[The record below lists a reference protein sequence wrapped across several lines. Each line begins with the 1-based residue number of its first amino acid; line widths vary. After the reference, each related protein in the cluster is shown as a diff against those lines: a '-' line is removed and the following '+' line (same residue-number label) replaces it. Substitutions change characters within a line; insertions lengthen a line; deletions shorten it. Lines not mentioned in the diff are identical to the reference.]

1 MQKRNV
7 IGLVLAWIMVFSLC
21 MNTYSVFA
29 EGFGNKALPAREEMA
44 KTKAEPQKTRKENK
58 VVENEAIDIGDE
70 RTPEAVGAPGELDLS
85 TINTIAKDKD
95 GNCYGVRTYG
105 NNFDTTS
112 FKTFYKIT
120 EEQYNQVANDCFMV
134 FKRLDGKPF
143 EIPYARIGTNNI
155 TDDQPYGDDVNGPI
169 FSEVQFRHHMAYRLG
184 FMVNSNPTRVD
195 GQEDITWYMKLKKDW
210 VIERSP
216 EFADDSSPDYA
227 YVYMNVVIDGNGH
240 KIYRNDVGERGILQL
255 GSGLYGGDVPVK
267 TATIKNLTIDGAGKY
282 YGIEL
287 SQKGILNL
295 QNVKIINGYADTNHS
310 YYGGAIKLNKEAQLT
325 MDADTSITNCKAGMG
340 GAIRLSGNNTVTIN
354 GSTFSNNSA
363 EIGGAICSLEEN
375 NIINIKNANFEG
387 NKAENIH
394 NGDQF
399 LGGAIYS
406 NSTLNIENTDFKNNT
421 SSGDGGAIVA
431 FADVNL
437 NGATF
442 DGNQSAGNGG
452 AIYQSEGKFN
462 VEETT
467 FSNNRAAKYG
477 GAIYANS
484 ELAIEKGKF
493 INNSAKSFG
502 GAIIN
507 FKDTAIKN
515 TAFSKNTSGVDG
527 GAIYQSGSST
537 FALENTSFSE
547 NGCNR
552 NGGAIYLNKSVAPK
566 IESTNFNGNESNRTG
581 GAIFIQSNNK
591 NEVEVKGCEFKGNGS
606 NFGGGIYLNTNSK
619 LKLEQSK
626 FVKNQGAF
634 GAGISTAPSES
645 NDAKLTIIDSTF
657 DDNQALSGGGVFT
670 AFPTEI
676 KSSTFT
682 KNEAQV
688 HKSDNQSNPHFS
700 GIGGAVSVMY
710 GVTDIDACTFTEN
723 NAYGSGG
730 AININGVNRDEDE
743 DKKITG
749 LKDNVKVNIKGGT
762 VFEKNYVLVGQG
774 GAIHTIPYL
783 YDLGDQTSDVDLK
796 EKAYQNLS
804 TAGDTVFKDN
814 WALSGF
820 VDPPE
825 NYRDFTELKFE
836 RNSFTDTLKDK
847 PVAKSLLNNYD
858 VNYKNP
864 KISAYFDPNGGE
876 FTDPKMKDPKAVK
889 VITDDKGKEITVPG
903 APKREGYKFLG
914 WKGTRYIPEDKFKAL
929 KQELQE
935 QLKKTEKVY
944 QPGDKF
950 KLDVNFI
957 FVAQWEKD
965 DKPAPKPSKPHA
977 GTFFVK
983 PALNKEDHAQYLIGY
998 ENATFKP
1005 ENNMTREEV
1014 AVMFS
1019 RLLKNPPTKGE
1030 VYGANFSDVEKNRWS
1045 ATAISYMSEVGI
1057 LKGYPDGSFKPTA
1070 PITRA
1075 EFAAMAAGFADLK
1088 EGEKTFTDL
1097 APTHWACDVVK
1108 KAAATGWINGYPDGS
1123 FKADNPITRAEVVS
1137 ITNRMLD
1144 RKADEAF
1151 VDSHLSELIT
1161 FTDVDKSHWAYYP
1174 IAEATNG
1181 HEFVRDANKID
1192 EVWKSVT
1199 HRSFVYDK

>member
-29 EGFGNKALPAREEMA
+29 EGFGNKAVSAREEMA
-44 KTKAEPQKTRKENK
+44 KTKAEPKKSRKENK

-70 RTPEAVGAPGELDLS
+70 RTPGAVGVPGELDLK

-95 GNCYGVRTYG
+95 GNFYGVRTYG

-120 EEQYNQVANDCFMV
+120 EEQYNQVAEDCFMV

-155 TDDQPYGDDVNGPI
+155 TDDQPYGDDVNGSI
-169 FSEVQFRHHMAYRLG
+169 FTEVQFRHHMAYRLG
-184 FMVNSNPTRVD
+184 FIVNSDPTRMA
-195 GQEDITWYMKLKKDW
+195 GQKDLTWSMKLKKDW
-210 VIERSP
+210 VIEPRSD
-216 EFADDSSPDYA
+216 FGGGSSPDYA

-240 KIYRNDVGERGILQL
+240 KIYRNDNGERGILQL
-255 GSGLYGGDVPVK
+255 GSGLSGRDVQVK

-295 QNVKIINGYADTNHS
+295 QNVKIIDGYADTNHS

-340 GAIRLSGNNTVTIN
+340 GAIRLLGNNTLTIN
-354 GSTFSNNSA
+354 GSKFSGNSA
-363 EIGGAICSLEEN
+363 EIGGAICSLKKDD
-375 NIINIKNANFEG
+375 IINIKDAKFEG
-387 NKAENIH
+387 NKAEKIH

-421 SSGDGGAIVA
+421 SLQNGGAISA

-437 NGATF
+437 KGGTF
-442 DGNQSAGNGG
+442 EGNQSAVNGG
-452 AIYQSEGKFN
+452 AISQSKGKLDV
-462 VEETT
+462 VEST
-467 FSNNRAAKYG
+467 FTGNGCPGQG
-477 GAIYANS
+477 GAVYVGSKVQA
-484 ELAIEKGKF
+484 
-493 INNSAKSFG
+493 
-502 GAIIN
+502 N
-507 FKDTAIKN
+507 FKDAK
-515 TAFSKNTSGVDG
+515 FS
-527 GAIYQSGSST
+527 
-537 FALENTSFSE
+537 
-547 NGCNR
+547 
-552 NGGAIYLNKSVAPK
+552 
-566 IESTNFNGNESNRTG
+566 GN
-581 GAIFIQSNNK
+581 QSN
-591 NEVEVKGCEFKGNGS
+591 KG
-606 NFGGGIYLNTNSK
+606 GGGIYIHWSNPNEVGVKSCEFDGNSSYAGGGIYVNVR
-619 LKLEQSK
+619 SK
-626 FVKNQGAF
+626 VKVDDCKFRENIGF
-634 GAGISTAPSES
+634 NGAGISTGTYIPWI
-645 NDAKLTIIDSTF
+645 DDQCKLSINNSTF

-730 AININGVNRDEDE
+730 AININGVNRDKDD

-876 FTDPKMKDPKAVK
+876 FTDPKMKDPKAIK
-889 VITDDKGKEITVPG
+889 VITDDKGKEITVPD

-929 KQELQE
+929 KEELQE
-935 QLKKTEKVY
+935 ELKKTEKTH

-1019 RLLKNPPTKGE
+1019 RLLKNPPTKGA

-1097 APTHWACDVVK
+1097 APTHWAYDVVK
-1108 KAAATGWINGYPDGS
+1108 KAAAAGWINGYPDGS

-1151 VDSHLSELIT
+1151 VDSHLTELIT

>member
-7 IGLVLAWIMVFSLC
+7 IGLVLAWIMVFSLF

-29 EGFGNKALPAREEMA
+29 EGLGNKALPAQEEMA

-58 VVENEAIDIGDE
+58 VIENEAMDISDE

-95 GNCYGVRTYG
+95 GNCYGIRTYG
-105 NNFDTTS
+105 NNSDTTS

-143 EIPYARIGTNNI
+143 EIPHARIGTNNI
-155 TDDQPYGDDVNGPI
+155 TDDQPYGVDVKGPI

-184 FMVNSNPTRVD
+184 FIVNSNPTRID
-195 GQEDITWYMKLKKDW
+195 GQEDLTWAMKLKKDW
-210 VIERSP
+210 VIEPSP
-216 EFADDSSPDYA
+216 GFADNSSPDYA
-227 YVYMNVVIDGNGH
+227 YVFMNVVIDGDGH
-240 KIYRNDVGERGILQL
+240 KIYRNDDQSKGIFLL
-255 GSGLYGGDVPVK
+255 GSGLSGQTDIPVR
-267 TATIKNLTIDGAGKY
+267 TATIKNLTINGSNKY
-282 YGIEL
+282 FGIGV
-287 SQKGILNL
+287 SQKGVLHL
-295 QNVKIINGYADTNHS
+295 ENVKIQNGLADENHLQ
-310 YYGGAIKLNKEAQLT
+310 YGGGIRLEDGAKLT
-325 MDADTSITNCKAGMG
+325 MDADTSITNCQATSG
-340 GAIRLSGNNTVTIN
+340 GAILLLGNNELKIN
-354 GSTFSNNSA
+354 GSTFSKNTA
-363 EIGGAICSLEEN
+363 KIGGAICSLKDNSTIHVKDATFEEN
-375 NIINIKNANFEG
+375 KT
-387 NKAENIH
+387 ENISKYYSMH
-394 NGDQF
+394 
-399 LGGAIYS
+399 GGAIYS

-421 SSGDGGAIVA
+421 SLQNGGAISA

-437 NGATF
+437 KGGTF
-442 DGNQSAGNGG
+442 EGNQCAGKGG
-452 AIYQSEGKFN
+452 AISQSEGKLDVRESIF
-462 VEETT
+462 T
-467 FSNNRAAKYG
+467 
-477 GAIYANS
+477 
-484 ELAIEKGKF
+484 
-493 INNSAKSFG
+493 
-502 GAIIN
+502 
-507 FKDTAIKN
+507 
-515 TAFSKNTSGVDG
+515 
-527 GAIYQSGSST
+527 
-537 FALENTSFSE
+537 E
-547 NGCNR
+547 NGCAGQ
-552 NGGAIYLNKSVAPK
+552 GGAVYVGSSVHG
-566 IESTNFNGNESNRTG
+566 NFSNTK
-581 GAIFIQSNNK
+581 FFENQSNQGGGGIYIHWSNP
-591 NEVEVKGCEFKGNGS
+591 NEVGVQNCEFEGNS
-606 NFGGGIYLNTNSK
+606 SRFGGGIYVNVKSK
-619 LKLEQSK
+619 VKVEDCK
-626 FVKNQGAF
+626 FKENKGF
-634 GAGISTAPSES
+634 NGAGIATGNYIPWIDD
-645 NDAKLTIIDSTF
+645 NCKLTINNSTF
-657 DDNQALSGGGVFT
+657 DDNQALSGGGIFT

-682 KNEAQV
+682 KNEAQI
-688 HKSDNQSNPHFS
+688 HKRDNQSNPHFS

-710 GVTDIDACTFTEN
+710 GVTNVDACTFTEN

-730 AININGVNRDEDE
+730 AININGVNRDEND

-825 NYRDFTELKFE
+825 NYRDFTELEFE

-876 FTDPKMKDPKAVK
+876 FTDLKMKDPKAVK
-889 VITDDKGKEITVPG
+889 VITDDKGKEITVPD

-929 KQELQE
+929 KEELQE
-935 QLKKTEKVY
+935 ELKKTEKVY

-1097 APTHWACDVVK
+1097 APTHWAYDVVK
-1108 KAAATGWINGYPDGS
+1108 KAAAAGWINGYPDGS

-1151 VDSHLSELIT
+1151 VDGHLTELIT

-1174 IAEATNG
+1174 IMEATNG

-1192 EVWKSVT
+1192 ELWKSVT

>member
-29 EGFGNKALPAREEMA
+29 EGFGNKAVSAREEMA

-58 VVENEAIDIGDE
+58 VVENEAIEIGDE
-70 RTPEAVGAPGELDLS
+70 RTLEAVGAPGELDLN

-95 GNCYGVRTYG
+95 GNFYGVRTYG
-105 NNFDTTS
+105 NNSDTTS

-120 EEQYNQVANDCFMV
+120 EAQYNQVANDCFMV
-134 FKRLDGKPF
+134 FKRLDGEPF
-143 EIPYARIGTNNI
+143 KIPYARIGTNNI

-184 FMVNSNPTRVD
+184 FIVNSDPTRMA
-195 GQEDITWYMKLKKDW
+195 GQEDFIWSMKLKKDW
-210 VIERSP
+210 VIEP
-216 EFADDSSPDYA
+216 CPGFANNSSPDYA

-240 KIYRNDVGERGILQL
+240 KIYRNDDRSKGILQL
-255 GSGLYGGDVPVK
+255 GSGLSGGDVPVK
-267 TATIKNLTIDGAGKY
+267 TATIKNLTIDGSGKY

-295 QNVKIINGYADTNHS
+295 QNVNIINGYADTNHS
-310 YYGGAIKLNKEAQLT
+310 FYGGAIKLNKEAQLT
-325 MDADTSITNCKAGMG
+325 MDADTSITDCKAGMG
-340 GAIRLSGNNTVTIN
+340 GAIRLLGNNTLTIN
-354 GSTFSNNSA
+354 GSKFSGNSA
-363 EIGGAICSLEEN
+363 EIGGAICSLKKN
-375 NIINIKNANFEG
+375 DIINIKNAKFEG
-387 NKAENIH
+387 NKAEKVH
-394 NGDQF
+394 DGTQF

-406 NSTLNIENTDFKNNT
+406 NSTLNIENTNFKNNT
-421 SSGDGGAIVA
+421 SLQNGGAISA

-437 NGATF
+437 KGGTF
-442 DGNQSAGNGG
+442 EGNQCAGNGG
-452 AIYQSEGKFN
+452 AISQSKGKLDV
-462 VEETT
+462 VEST
-467 FSNNRAAKYG
+467 FTGNGCPGQG
-477 GAIYANS
+477 GAVYVGSKVQA
-484 ELAIEKGKF
+484 
-493 INNSAKSFG
+493 
-502 GAIIN
+502 N
-507 FKDTAIKN
+507 FKDAK
-515 TAFSKNTSGVDG
+515 FS
-527 GAIYQSGSST
+527 
-537 FALENTSFSE
+537 
-547 NGCNR
+547 
-552 NGGAIYLNKSVAPK
+552 
-566 IESTNFNGNESNRTG
+566 GN
-581 GAIFIQSNNK
+581 QSN
-591 NEVEVKGCEFKGNGS
+591 KG
-606 NFGGGIYLNTNSK
+606 GGGIYIHWSNPNEVGVKSCEFDGNSSYAGGGIYVNVK
-619 LKLEQSK
+619 SK
-626 FVKNQGAF
+626 VKVEDCKFKENIGF
-634 GAGISTAPSES
+634 NGAGISTGTYIPWI
-645 NDAKLTIIDSTF
+645 DDKCKLIINNSTF
-657 DDNQALSGGGVFT
+657 DDNQAFSGGGVFT
-670 AFPTEI
+670 AFPTGI

-682 KNEAQV
+682 KNEAQI
-688 HKSDNQSNPHFS
+688 HKRDNQSNPHFS

-730 AININGVNRDEDE
+730 AININGVNRDKDD

-796 EKAYQNLS
+796 AAAYQNLS
-804 TAGDTVFKDN
+804 IAADTVFKGN

-825 NYRDFTELKFE
+825 NYRDFTELQFE
-836 RNSFTDTLKDK
+836 RNSFTDVLKDK

-876 FTDPKMKDPKAVK
+876 FTDPNNKDPKAVK

-914 WKGTRYIPEDKFKAL
+914 WKGTRYISEDKFKAL
-929 KQELQE
+929 KEELQE

-998 ENATFKP
+998 ENATFRP

-1019 RLLKNPPTKGE
+1019 RLLKNPPTKGA
-1030 VYGANFSDVEKNRWS
+1030 VYGANFSDVEKSRWS

-1097 APTHWACDVVK
+1097 APTHWAYDVVK
-1108 KAAATGWINGYPDGS
+1108 KAAAAGWINGYPDGS

-1151 VDSHLSELIT
+1151 VDSHLTELIT

>member
-29 EGFGNKALPAREEMA
+29 EGFGNKAVPAREEMA

-58 VVENEAIDIGDE
+58 VVENEAIEIGDE
-70 RTPEAVGAPGELDLS
+70 RTLEAVGAPGELDLN

-95 GNCYGVRTYG
+95 GNFYGVRTYG
-105 NNFDTTS
+105 NNSDTTS

-120 EEQYNQVANDCFMV
+120 EEQYNQVAKDCFMV
-134 FKRLDGKPF
+134 FKRLDGEPF
-143 EIPYARIGTNNI
+143 EIPHARIGTNNI

-169 FSEVQFRHHMAYRLG
+169 FSEVQFRHHMAYQLG

-195 GQEDITWYMKLKKDW
+195 GQKELTWSMKLKKDW
-210 VIERSP
+210 VIERCP
-216 EFADDSSPDYA
+216 EFASNSSPDYA
-227 YVYMNVVIDGNGH
+227 YVYMNVEIDGDGH
-240 KIYRNDVGERGILQL
+240 KIYRNDDGERGILQL
-255 GSGLYGGDVPVK
+255 GSGLSGGNVPVK

-325 MDADTSITNCKAGMG
+325 MDADTSITNCKAGRG
-340 GAIRLSGNNTVTIN
+340 GAIRLLGNNTLTIN
-354 GSTFSNNSA
+354 GSKFSGNIA
-363 EIGGAICSLEEN
+363 EIGGAICSLDKTDV
-375 NIINIKNANFEG
+375 INIKGAKFEG
-387 NKAENIH
+387 NEAENIH
-394 NGDQF
+394 NGPQF

-406 NSTLNIENTDFKNNT
+406 NSTLNIENTDFKNNM
-421 SSGDGGAIVA
+421 SLQSGGAIST

-437 NGATF
+437 KGGTF
-442 DGNQSAGNGG
+442 EGNHCAGNGG
-452 AIYQSEGKFN
+452 AISQSKGKLDVGESTFTEN
-462 VEETT
+462 VCAGQGGAVYVGSNVHGN
-467 FSNNRAAKYG
+467 FSNT
-477 GAIYANS
+477 
-484 ELAIEKGKF
+484 KF
-493 INNSAKSFG
+493 
-502 GAIIN
+502 
-507 FKDTAIKN
+507 
-515 TAFSKNTSGVDG
+515 SG
-527 GAIYQSGSST
+527 
-537 FALENTSFSE
+537 N
-547 NGCNR
+547 
-552 NGGAIYLNKSVAPK
+552 
-566 IESTNFNGNESNRTG
+566 
-581 GAIFIQSNNK
+581 QSNQ
-591 NEVEVKGCEFKGNGS
+591 G
-606 NFGGGIYLNTNSK
+606 GGGIYIHWTNPNEVGVQNCEFEGNSSYAGGGIYVNVRSK
-619 LKLEQSK
+619 VKVEDCK
-626 FVKNQGAF
+626 FKENKGF
-634 GAGISTAPSES
+634 NGAGISTGNYIPWI
-645 NDAKLTIIDSTF
+645 NDNCKLTINKSTF

-676 KSSTFT
+676 KKSTFT
-682 KNEAQV
+682 KNEAKV
-688 HKSDNQSNPHFS
+688 HQRDNQSNPHFS

-710 GVTDIDACTFTEN
+710 GVTDIDACTFAEN

-730 AININGVNRDEDE
+730 AININGVNRDEND

-749 LKDNVKVNIKGGT
+749 LKDNVKVNIQGGT

-804 TAGDTVFKDN
+804 TAADTVFKDN

-836 RNSFTDTLKDK
+836 RNSFTDVLKDK
-847 PVAKSLLNNYD
+847 PMAKSLLNNYD

-876 FTDPKMKDPKAVK
+876 FTDPKMKDPKAIK
-889 VITDDKGKEITVPG
+889 VITDDKGKEITVPD

-998 ENATFKP
+998 ENATFRP

-1097 APTHWACDVVK
+1097 APTHWAYDVVK
-1108 KAAATGWINGYPDGS
+1108 KAAAAGWINGYPDGS

-1151 VDSHLSELIT
+1151 VDGHLTELIT

>member
-29 EGFGNKALPAREEMA
+29 EGLDNKVLPAQEEMA

-58 VVENEAIDIGDE
+58 VIENEAIDICDE

-95 GNCYGVRTYG
+95 GNCYGIRTYG

-143 EIPYARIGTNNI
+143 EIPHARIGTNNI
-155 TDDQPYGDDVNGPI
+155 TDDQPYGVDVKGPF

-184 FMVNSNPTRVD
+184 FIVNSDPTRMA
-195 GQEDITWYMKLKKDW
+195 GQEDLAWSMKLKKDW
-210 VIERSP
+210 VIEP
-216 EFADDSSPDYA
+216 CPGFADNSSPDYA
-227 YVYMNVVIDGNGH
+227 YVFMNVVIDGDGH
-240 KIYRNDVGERGILQL
+240 KIYRNDDQSKGILQL
-255 GSGLYGGDVPVK
+255 GSGLSGQTDIPVR
-267 TATIKNLTIDGAGKY
+267 TATIKNLTIDGGGKY

-287 SQKGILNL
+287 SQKGKLNL

-310 YYGGAIKLNKEAQLT
+310 FYGGAIKLNKEAQLI
-325 MDADTSITNCKAGMG
+325 MDADTSITDCKAGMG
-340 GAIRLSGNNTVTIN
+340 GAIRLWGNNTLTIK
-354 GSTFSNNSA
+354 GSKFSGNSA
-363 EIGGAICSLEEN
+363 EIGGAICSLDKTN
-375 NIINIKNANFEG
+375 VINIKGAKFEG
-387 NKAENIH
+387 NKAEKIH
-394 NGDQF
+394 NGTQF

-421 SSGDGGAIVA
+421 SLQNGGAISA

-437 NGATF
+437 KGGTF
-442 DGNQSAGNGG
+442 EGNHCAGNGG
-452 AIYQSEGKFN
+452 AISQSKGKLDVGESTFTEN
-462 VEETT
+462 VCAGQGGVVYVGSSVHGN
-467 FSNNRAAKYG
+467 FSNT
-477 GAIYANS
+477 
-484 ELAIEKGKF
+484 KF
-493 INNSAKSFG
+493 
-502 GAIIN
+502 
-507 FKDTAIKN
+507 
-515 TAFSKNTSGVDG
+515 SG
-527 GAIYQSGSST
+527 
-537 FALENTSFSE
+537 N
-547 NGCNR
+547 
-552 NGGAIYLNKSVAPK
+552 
-566 IESTNFNGNESNRTG
+566 
-581 GAIFIQSNNK
+581 QSNQGGGGIYIHWSNP
-591 NEVEVKGCEFKGNGS
+591 NEVGVQNCEFEGNS
-606 NFGGGIYLNTNSK
+606 SRFGGGIYVNIKSK
-619 LKLEQSK
+619 VKVEDCK
-626 FVKNQGAF
+626 FKENKGF
-634 GAGISTAPSES
+634 NGAGIATGNYIPWI
-645 NDAKLTIIDSTF
+645 DDKCKLTINNSTF

-676 KSSTFT
+676 KKSTFT
-682 KNEAQV
+682 RNEAQV
-688 HKSDNQSNPHFS
+688 HKTDNQSNPHFS

-710 GVTDIDACTFTEN
+710 GVTDIDACTFAEN

-730 AININGVNRDEDE
+730 AININGVNRDEND

-783 YDLGDQTSDVDLK
+783 YDLGDQTSDVNLK
-796 EKAYQNLS
+796 AVAYKNLS
-804 TAGDTVFKDN
+804 TSADTVFKGN

-825 NYRDFTELKFE
+825 NYRDFAELKFE
-836 RNSFTDTLKDK
+836 RNSFTDVLKDK
-847 PVAKSLLNNYD
+847 PVAKSLLNNCD

-864 KISAYFDPNGGE
+864 KINVYFDPNGGE
-876 FTDPKMKDPKAVK
+876 FTDPKNKDPKAVK
-889 VITDDKGKEITVPG
+889 VITDDKGKEITVPN
-903 APKREGYKFLG
+903 APKREGYKFIG
-914 WKGTRYIPEDKFKAL
+914 WKGTRNIPEDKFKDL
-929 KQELQE
+929 DKKIQDELI
-935 QLKKTEKVY
+935 KTEKTY
-944 QPGDKF
+944 QPGDRF

-965 DKPAPKPSKPHA
+965 DKPAPKPSRPHA

-998 ENATFKP
+998 ENGTFKP
-1005 ENNMTREEV
+1005 ENKMTREEV

-1019 RLLKNPPTKGE
+1019 RLLKNPLAKGE
-1030 VYGANFSDVEKNRWS
+1030 VYGTNFSDVEKSRWS

-1097 APTHWACDVVK
+1097 APTHWAYDVVK
-1108 KAAATGWINGYPDGS
+1108 KAAAAGWINGYPDGS

-1151 VDSHLSELIT
+1151 VDSHLTELIT